1 MMSPKLLL
9 GKIAVFHLN
18 PNEVKLGLPTE
29 SSKPLAGEII
39 SMKQNPATIRG
50 NIPDQLVTVRGRS
63 GKEVVVSLTD
73 NYVTLF
79 SDWKSA
85 LTFIAYASLDQ

>member
-1 MMSPKLLL
+1 
-9 GKIAVFHLN
+9 
-18 PNEVKLGLPTE
+18 
-29 SSKPLAGEII
+29 
-39 SMKQNPATIRG
+39 MKQNPATIRG